1 MFSVTIADAVAFRAS
16 VSVALPLSSIPNF
29 TTLSTLLLFSVT
41 FLVILIPESVIS
53 VLFSPPTVTLS
64 NLGSFLKPISTLVF
78 PVLLSCVTKV
88 STFSE
93 V

>member
-1 MFSVTIADAVAFRAS
+1 MFSVTIFDASVFLVS

-29 TTLSTLLLFSVT
+29 TTLSALLT